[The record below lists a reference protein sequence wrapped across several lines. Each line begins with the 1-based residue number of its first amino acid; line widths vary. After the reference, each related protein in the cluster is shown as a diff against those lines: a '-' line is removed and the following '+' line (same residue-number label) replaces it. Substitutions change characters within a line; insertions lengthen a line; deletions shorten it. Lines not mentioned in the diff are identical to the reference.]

1 MFDLDGLVSELA
13 DRGVA
18 LDRDEWSALL
28 AGESTSPVRV
38 RVLEGVGAY
47 AGVPTAYLL
56 DLGDA
61 AALEAAEA
69 NFEFREA
76 LKASGAD
83 SVSAR
88 AVGEISPAA
97 LRAIAQ
103 TLRSISAQ

>member
-1 MFDLDGLVSELA
+1 MAVDV
-13 DRGVA
+13 
-18 LDRDEWSALL
+18 DEWAALL
-28 AGESTSPVRV
+28 EGTRTSPVRV

-47 AGVPTAYLL
+47 AGVPPAYLL
-56 DLGDA
+56 DLDDA
-61 AALEAAEA
+61 AAVEAAEA
-69 NFEFREA
+69 NLEFREA

-103 TLRSISAQ
+103 TLRSISAH